1 MGLFKSISRGI
12 SNIGKS
18 VSNIA
23 ERTFKE
29 TSDLVEDVWENDA
42 VKAAAV
48 VAGGY
53 YAAPYLASAGTAAAN
68 FIGNTYQGFV
78 DDAFVAGYSPDALG
92 VLQYGAKS
100 LYDAGVAA
108 NNVGGMLGVTGGGAG
123 GGGGP
128 GSLVPKRA
136 VASGSSQASTA
147 YGTFKSTAASLG
159 VNADVAAALSKVAN
173 TDIPSIKGAMNQVSR
188 VAGMDPNISFGGAL
202 GSIGVR
208 RETGVS

>member
-1 MGLFKSISRGI
+1 MGLIKSISKGI
-12 SNIGKS
+12 SNIGKG
-18 VSNIA
+18 VTKVA
-23 ERTFKE
+23 KKTFKE
-29 TSDLVEDVWENDA
+29 TSDLVEDAWENDA

-48 VAGGY
+48 IAGGY

-68 FIGNTYQGFV
+68 YIGNTYQGFV

-100 LYDAGVAA
+100 FYDAGVAA
-108 NNVGGMLGVTGGGAG
+108 NKVGGMLGVTGGGGDPA
-123 GGGGP
+123 
-128 GSLVPKRA
+128 SLIPKRT
-136 VASGSSQASTA
+136 VASGSSQADTA

-159 VNADVAAALSKVAN
+159 VNADVAAALGKVAN